1 MTIKEKLQSEL
12 DAARAQVAALEQSL
26 ANLPA
31 EIEHLAEEAWDRV
44 RDFFKAL

>member
-12 DAARAQVAALEQSL
+12 DAARAEVARLEQSL

-31 EIEHLAEEAWDRV
+31 EIEHLAVEAWDKV

>member
-1 MTIKEKLQSEL
+1 MTIKEKLQSQL
-12 DAARAQVAALEQSL
+12 DAARAEVATLEQSL
-26 ANLPA
+26 ANLPS